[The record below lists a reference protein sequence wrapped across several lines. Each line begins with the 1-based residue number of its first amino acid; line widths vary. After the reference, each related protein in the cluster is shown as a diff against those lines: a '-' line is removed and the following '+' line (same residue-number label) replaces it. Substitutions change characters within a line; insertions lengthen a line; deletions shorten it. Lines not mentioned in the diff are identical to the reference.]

1 MTEPSDAFKE
11 LVGGLRPHERL
22 GVPVGDL
29 YVPSD
34 GRLQLPRAAMHTSA
48 QLLLGQRREPA
59 LDEIDP
65 RGAGWREGQVEARMA
80 RQPSDPSFLV
90 NGRPSRAIRGLDAR
104 FMEVWCSSR
113 PHVRDPENL
122 VAPGLHLLPRS
133 AVICALAPRISARR
147 RALEGT
153 LDIDDSE
160 LSSLRCGCV
169 ARLATSL
176 APDAA
181 PDPLDP
187 RGAPRRRYPRGDEGD
202 ADESAPRAGEDP
214 ARGVD
219 ELMWQDEEGRRRM
232 RLTFAVVAISALMMI
247 GLPVASHGDPLPFES
262 IDVPHAAPT
271 VPNGINSKGQIV
283 GLFRDATGT
292 HGFLLTKG
300 QLVTIDVIPGASDTE
315 AYGLNGKGD
324 IVGKILDSSGEHGFL
339 RARGTITSIAI
350 PGAFLTNAFGI
361 NNREQIVG
369 HFRDASGNDGFLLSA
384 AGFTRISVKGAIL
397 TAAFGIND
405 HGDIVGLFTDGG
417 PFRGFLLSQG
427 RLFTIDVPG
436 ASNTTPLSINNAGE
450 IAGIFQDHAGTHGFL
465 LTHDSFVTIDIPG
478 ASSTQATG
486 INDGGQIVG
495 TFEGS
500 LGQHGFLI

>member
-1 MTEPSDAFKE
+1 MQRLIRSILEVRRDA
-11 LVGGLRPHERL
+11 VTRP
-22 GVPVGDL
+22 
-29 YVPSD
+29 
-34 GRLQLPRAAMHTSA
+34 
-48 QLLLGQRREPA
+48 
-59 LDEIDP
+59 
-65 RGAGWREGQVEARMA
+65 
-80 RQPSDPSFLV
+80 
-90 NGRPSRAIRGLDAR
+90 
-104 FMEVWCSSR
+104 
-113 PHVRDPENL
+113 
-122 VAPGLHLLPRS
+122 
-133 AVICALAPRISARR
+133 
-147 RALEGT
+147 
-153 LDIDDSE
+153 
-160 LSSLRCGCV
+160 
-169 ARLATSL
+169 
-176 APDAA
+176 
-181 PDPLDP
+181 
-187 RGAPRRRYPRGDEGD
+187 GDEGD

-315 AYGLNGKGD
+315 AYGLND
-324 IVGKILDSSGEHGFL
+324 
-339 RARGTITSIAI
+339 
-350 PGAFLTNAFGI
+350 
-361 NNREQIVG
+361 
-369 HFRDASGNDGFLLSA
+369 
-384 AGFTRISVKGAIL
+384 KGAIL

-500 LGQHGFLI
+500 LGQHGFLIESKSLVSQ